1 MQTLSIGY
9 IEYRRRAFYL
19 NIFKW
24 AGFGILTWMM
34 KSLDWLK
41 GHPALSLGVSA
52 ALLCL
57 SGLVLLYSATSLS
70 VVLLIDGQERTIRT
84 HARTVDEVLQA
95 VGVDPGGDGKVI
107 PRRES
112 MLQEGLTISYES
124 PRTVTVEIDGERQ
137 TLQTAETLPANILAA
152 AEVWLYPGDRIWVD
166 GARLDDLSQ
175 ALDETP
181 TFIRVVRA
189 LPITLEADGG
199 TTTIYS
205 AAPTLGEAL
214 WEAGIVLR
222 EVDHLT
228 PGPETPLDAS
238 LRADLELARQIVVS
252 VDGRDVNGWA
262 VGSTVGEALV
272 EVEVPL
278 VGMDYT
284 VPHVD
289 EPIPEDGRIRVVRV
303 REEVLVELEPL
314 PFNTVY
320 QAASDLE
327 IDTME
332 VLDSGQY
339 GVLAS
344 RVRIRLE
351 DGEEVDRTVEEAWE
365 AAEPS
370 PRVLGYGTKI
380 VVRTL
385 ATEAGNIEY
394 WRAVPVYGTS
404 YSPCNSAADKCYPL
418 TASGKTVKRGVIG
431 VITSWYRAMRG
442 WPVYVPNYGTATIE
456 DIGAGIAG
464 KDWIDMGFTDEEY
477 EIRYGWTTLYFLT
490 PVPPAEYI
498 TWILP

>member
-1 MQTLSIGY
+1 MQSLAFGY
-9 IEYRRRAFYL
+9 IEPMHHAPRI
-19 NIFKW
+19 IFKW

-34 KSLDWLK
+34 KSLDWFK
-41 GHPALSLGVSA
+41 EHPRLSLGVLA
-52 ALLCL
+52 ALLCTL
-57 SGLVLLYSATSLS
+57 GFVLLYHATVVSVSLI
-70 VVLLIDGQERTIRT
+70 VDGQERAIRT
-84 HARTVDEVLQA
+84 HAQSVGELLQV
-95 VGVDPGGDGKVI
+95 VGVDPGGEGKVI
-107 PRRES
+107 PGRES
-112 MLQEGLTISYES
+112 SLYEDLVITYES
-124 PRTVTVEIDGERQ
+124 PHAVMIEIEGERQ
-137 TLQTAETLPANILAA
+137 TMQTAETLPANILAA
-152 AEVWLYPGDRIWVD
+152 ADVLLYPGDRVWVN
-166 GARLDDLSQ
+166 GVRLEDPSK
-175 ALDETP
+175 AMEEKP

-189 LPITLEADGG
+189 APITLTASDY

-222 EVDHLT
+222 EVDQLT
-228 PGPETPLDAS
+228 PGPETPIDAF
-238 LRADLELARQIVVS
+238 LQADLERARQIVVS
-252 VDGRDVNGWA
+252 VDGLDVNGWA

-272 EVEVPL
+272 ETGISL

-284 VPHVD
+284 LPDLD
-289 EPIPEDGRIRVVRV
+289 EPIPEDGRIRVIRV
-303 REEVLVELEPL
+303 REQVLVELEPL
-314 PFNTVY
+314 PFSTVY
-320 QAASDLE
+320 QAAPDLE

-332 VLDSGQY
+332 VLDAGQY

-370 PRVLGYGTKI
+370 PRVLGYGTNI

-385 ATEAGNIEY
+385 ATGAGTIEY
-394 WRAVPVYGTS
+394 WRAVPVYATS
-404 YSPCNSAADKCYPL
+404 YSPCNSAADQCYPL
-418 TASGKTVKRGVIG
+418 TASGKSVKRGVIG
-431 VITSWYRAMRG
+431 VIRSWYNAMPG

-464 KDWIDMGFTDEEY
+464 KDWIDLGFTDEEY

>member
-9 IEYRRRAFYL
+9 IEHMRRAPII
-19 NIFKW
+19 IFKW

-34 KSLDWLK
+34 KSQDWLK
-41 GHPALSLGVSA
+41 NHSALSLGVSA
-52 ALLCL
+52 VLLSIL
-57 SGLVLLYSATSLS
+57 GFVLLYNATVVS
-70 VVLLIDGQERTIRT
+70 VVLVIDGRERTIRT
-84 HARTVDEVLQA
+84 HARSVGEVLQV
-95 VGVDPGGDGKVI
+95 VGVDPSGNGKVA
-107 PRRES
+107 PERES
-112 MLQEGLTISYES
+112 TLHEGLMITYES
-124 PRTVTVEIDGERQ
+124 PRAVMIEIEGARQ

-152 AEVWLYPGDRIWVD
+152 AGVLLYPGDRVWVD
-166 GARLDDLSQ
+166 GMRLEDLSH

-181 TFIRVVRA
+181 TFIRVVRG
-189 LPITLEADGG
+189 LPIMLEADDY

-228 PGPETPLDAS
+228 PGPETPLNAS
-238 LRADLELARQIVVS
+238 LRVDLERARQVVVS
-252 VDGRDVNGWA
+252 ADGRNVNGWA

-272 EVEVPL
+272 EVGVPL

-284 VPHVD
+284 LPDVD
-289 EPIPEDGRIRVVRV
+289 EPIPEDGRIHVVRV
-303 REEVLVELEPL
+303 REQVLVELEPL
-314 PFNTVY
+314 PFSTVY
-320 QAASDLE
+320 QAAPDLE

-332 VLDSGQY
+332 VLDSGRY

-351 DGEEVDRTVEEAWE
+351 DGEEVDRTIEEAWE

-385 ATEAGNIEY
+385 GTGAGSIEY
-394 WRAVPVYGTS
+394 WRAVPVYATS
-404 YSPCNSAADKCYPL
+404 YSPCNSASGECYPL
-418 TASGKTVKRGVIG
+418 TASGKSVKRGVIG
-431 VITSWYRAMRG
+431 VIRSWYNAMRG

-464 KDWIDMGFTDEEY
+464 KDWIDLGYSDEEY
-477 EIRYGWTTLYFLT
+477 EVRYGWTTLYFLT
-490 PVPPAEYI
+490 PVPPVEYI